1 MKHLAHEVIQNG
13 EMRAV
18 KVSTKDQLADILTKG
33 LHLPQV
39 QACVDGL
46 LAGGQYQALKGPLS
60 SRGGGTIG
68 LSSRVTSALKG
79 GVSQTHCRPRPELD
93 IDLIPA
99 HLSPGDSE
107 DGARP
112 VG

>member
-1 MKHLAHEVIQNG
+1 MIQNG
-13 EMRAV
+13 EMRLITVA
-18 KVSTKDQLADILTKG
+18 TKYQLADILTKG

-39 QACVDGL
+39 TACVDGL
-46 LAGGQYQALKGPLS
+46 LGRAPVSSTYGPLS
-60 SRGGGTIG
+60 SRGGETLG
-68 LSSRVTSALKG
+68 LSSRVTSALKR

-99 HLSPGDSE
+99 HLSPGNSE
-107 DGARP
+107 AGARP